1 MNIYISRLSHIFFIP
16 LSCLLFLLI
25 NNTIGNAQPEGFN
38 YDESKVP
45 KYELPDPLRL
55 NNGLTISDAGSWYQK
70 RRPEIV
76 QLFEQYVYGKS
87 PDKPENLLFEITSIE
102 KEAFGGTAIRKEIS
116 VYLTGKKDGPTMN
129 ILIYLPKD
137 QTGPSPIF
145 VGLNFYGN
153 HSSHNDPGITLS
165 KQWIRNSNSYGVIK
179 NRATED
185 SRGKRSSR
193 WPVEK
198 IIDRGYGLATI
209 YYGDIDPD
217 FDDGFKNYNDNEKNL
232 PVDQHMLLAL
242 IAPRPV
248 YIASAQEDL

>member
-165 KQWIRNSNSYGVIK
+165 KQWIRK
-179 NRATED
+179 PENRLRQAE
-185 SRGKRSSR
+185 
-193 WPVEK
+193 WPTPTLAEPQSCSGPPF
-198 IIDRGYGLATI
+198 RQFRACREEAPQGLGPA
-209 YYGDIDPD
+209 
-217 FDDGFKNYNDNEKNL
+217 
-232 PVDQHMLLAL
+232 
-242 IAPRPV
+242 
-248 YIASAQEDL
+248 AQEIEREIIWSGSRA